1 MRAVAAA
8 AFWWILLLFLWLLFV
23 GAFSKE
29 ALYAGAMA
37 AALAVGLGALLGRQG
52 LYRYRLD
59 YRLVLRAGALPWY
72 LVRDFALIVLAL
84 LRGRPGG
91 ALVEYALPTKGGDQA
106 AAGRRALVGALG
118 SVAPNSYPVDVDA
131 ERGVVLMHVL
141 DSDRAKG
148 EPL

>member
-8 AFWWILLLFLWLLFV
+8 AFWWVVLLFLWLLYV

-29 ALYAGAMA
+29 ALYAGALA
-37 AALAVGLGALLGRQG
+37 AALAVGLGALLGRHG

-59 YRLVLRAGALPWY
+59 YRVVLRSGALPWY
-72 LVRDFALIVLAL
+72 LVRDFGLIVLAL

-91 ALVEYALPTKGGDQA
+91 AFVAYSFPTEGRDEA

-118 SVAPNSYPVDVDA
+118 SVTPNSYPVDVDA

-141 DSDRAKG
+141 DPAHAKG

>member
-1 MRAVAAA
+1 MKAVAAA
-8 AFWWILLLFLWLLFV
+8 AFWWIVLLFLWLLFV

-59 YRLVLRAGALPWY
+59 YRLVLRAAALPWY
-72 LVRDFALIVLAL
+72 LLRDFALIVLAL

-91 ALVEYALPTKGGDQA
+91 AFVAYPFPTKGPDEA
-106 AAGRRALVGALG
+106 AAGLRALVGALG
-118 SVAPNSYPVDVDA
+118 SVTPNSYPVDVDP

-141 DSDRAKG
+141 DPARAKG